1 MAASCK
7 EQRMREHVEEQP
19 QHSHDPYLL
28 LVDDEKDFLEALAF
42 RLESRGMPCLTA
54 SCGEEVLP
62 LLDKQELEIVL
73 LDLNMPGMSG
83 LDLLKKK
90 KKHRPDI
97 EVLLLTG
104 ESALSAAAKGMR
116 RGASDYLLK
125 PVDMPTLLDS
135 IAKAKVR
142 VQTYKERMRAA
153 EAGRLIALGSLAHG
167 VGHEINNPLQVIVQG
182 AEWLCE
188 LIEDSEKGVELDRE
202 EVKATAEKILGQA
215 RVCASITAQLLDMAH
230 RTRRN
235 TAEILLADL
244 VQKVVDRAYPRAKEL
259 RTRIVVELAATL
271 SPLPYSQAEIEPL
284 LVQLLENAL
293 DAIEAATHTPI
304 EGHHITIAAWQA
316 EQLVHLELRDT
327 GEGIALEH
335 AQRIFDP
342 FFSTRA
348 VGKGSGLG
356 LTTCHSIVTG
366 LRGAL
371 RHKPNT
377 PQGAIMAV
385 ELPMTINPEKETR

>member
-1 MAASCK
+1 MHAS
-7 EQRMREHVEEQP
+7 VEAQP
-19 QHSHDPYLL
+19 QHPQHPYLL

-42 RLESRGMPCLTA
+42 RLEARGIPCLKA
-54 SCGEEVLP
+54 SSGEDALP

-83 LDLLKKK
+83 LDTLQFI

-104 ESALSAAAKGMR
+104 ESALAAAAKGMR
-116 RGASDYLLK
+116 RGAGDYLLK

-142 VQTYKERMRAA
+142 VRTYKERMRAS
-153 EAGRLIALGSLAHG
+153 EAGRLLALGSLAHG

-188 LIEDSEKGVELDRE
+188 LIEDSKNGIELDRD
-202 EVKATAEKILGQA
+202 EVEATAKKILGQA
-215 RVCASITAQLLDMAH
+215 RACARITAQLLDMAH
-230 RTRRN
+230 RARSN
-235 TAEILLADL
+235 TAEILLAEL
-244 VQKVVDRAYPRAKEL
+244 ARNIVDREHARAKDL
-259 RTRIVVELAATL
+259 RTRIVLKLAANL
-271 SPLPYSQAEIEPL
+271 PPLPYSQAEIEPL
-284 LVQLLENAL
+284 LAQLLENSL
-293 DAIEAATHTPI
+293 DAIEAAPHTPA

-316 EQLVHLELRDT
+316 EQLVHLEVRDT
-327 GEGIALEH
+327 GEGIAPEH

-356 LTTCHSIVTG
+356 LTTCHSIVTA
-366 LRGAL
+366 LRGAM
-371 RHKPNT
+371 RHKSHT
-377 PQGAIMAV
+377 PQGTIMIV
-385 ELPMTINPEKETR
+385 ELPMISNPEKKTA

>member
-1 MAASCK
+1 M
-7 EQRMREHVEEQP
+7 EEQP
-19 QHSHDPYLL
+19 QHQQHPYLL
-28 LVDDEKDFLEALAF
+28 LVDDEKEFLEALAF
-42 RLESRGMPCLTA
+42 RLESRGIPCLKA
-54 SCGEEVLP
+54 LRGEDALP

-83 LDLLKKK
+83 MELLQYIKKN
-90 KKHRPDI
+90 RPDM

-104 ESALSAAAKGMR
+104 ETTLTSAARGMR

-125 PVDMPTLLDS
+125 PVDMSALLDS
-135 IAKAKVR
+135 LAKAKVR
-142 VQTYKERMRAA
+142 VRTHKERMRAT

-188 LIEDSEKGVELDRE
+188 LIEDSKNGIELDRD
-202 EVKATAEKILGQA
+202 EVEATAKKILGQA
-215 RVCASITAQLLDMAH
+215 QACARITAQLLDMAH
-230 RTRRN
+230 RTRSN
-235 TAEILLADL
+235 TAEILLAEL
-244 VQKVVDRAYPRAKEL
+244 VRKVVDRAHVRTRAKEL
-259 RTRIVVELAATL
+259 GTRIVLKLAENL
-271 SPLPYSQAEIEPL
+271 PPLYYSQAEIEPVL
-284 LVQLLENAL
+284 AQLLENAL
-293 DAIEAATHTPI
+293 DAIEAAPHTPV

-316 EQLVHLELRDT
+316 EQHVHLEVCDT

-356 LTTCHSIVTG
+356 LTTCHSIVTV

-377 PQGAIMAV
+377 PQGTIMIV
-385 ELPMTINPEKETR
+385 ELPMSFNPEKETA

>member
-1 MAASCK
+1 M
-7 EQRMREHVEEQP
+7 HINVEEQP
-19 QHSHDPYLL
+19 RHRQHPYLL
-28 LVDDEKDFLEALAF
+28 LVDDEQEFLEALAF
-42 RLESRGMPCLTA
+42 RLESRGIPCLTA
-54 SCGEEVLP
+54 SRGEDAVP

-83 LDLLKKK
+83 LDLLQYI
-90 KKHRPDI
+90 KKHRSDI

-104 ESALSAAAKGMR
+104 ESVLATAARGMR

-125 PVDMPTLLDS
+125 PVDMPALLDS

-142 VQTYKERMRAA
+142 VRTYKERIRAT

-188 LIEDSEKGVELDRE
+188 LIADSRNGIELDRN
-202 EVKATAEKILGQA
+202 EVEATAKKILGQA
-215 RVCASITAQLLDMAH
+215 QACARITARLLDMAH
-230 RTRRN
+230 RTRSN
-235 TAEILLADL
+235 TAEILLAEL
-244 VQKVVDRAYPRAKEL
+244 VQNVVDREHARTRTEGL
-259 RTRIVVELAATL
+259 RTRIVLELAAKL
-271 SPLPYSQAEIEPL
+271 PPLPYSQAEIEPI

-293 DAIEAATHTPI
+293 DAIEAASHTPSG
-304 EGHHITIAAWQA
+304 GHHITIAARQA
-316 EQLVHLELRDT
+316 EQLVHLEVRDT
-327 GEGIALEH
+327 GEGIAPEH

-348 VGKGSGLG
+348 VGKGAGLG
-356 LTTCHSIVTG
+356 LTTCHSIVTV

-371 RHKPNT
+371 WHKPNT
-377 PQGAIMAV
+377 PHGTIMVV
-385 ELPMTINPEKETR
+385 ELPLAFNPEKETP